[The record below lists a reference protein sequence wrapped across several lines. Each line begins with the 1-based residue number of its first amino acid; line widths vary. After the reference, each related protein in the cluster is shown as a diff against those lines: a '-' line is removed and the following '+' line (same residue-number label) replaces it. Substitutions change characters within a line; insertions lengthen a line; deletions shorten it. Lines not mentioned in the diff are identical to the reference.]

1 MQRTTFYIN
10 MTEIRWA
17 APIARATAIAESE
30 WKRHLEEARAVF
42 KTCKNVYPRGTEL
55 DWTLY
60 SARQGIPSL
69 PANHVLKNIQNC
81 RMVLVPNDQ
90 YLRASHFLT
99 RKAMTGTNGGR
110 RTPDHGYP
118 ISSPV
123 WLRCIKNIQG
133 NFASF
138 SSLVKQSPG
147 PIGTKTILL
156 SPHSGP
162 NPFLP

>member
-1 MQRTTFYIN
+1 
-10 MTEIRWA
+10 MTDIRWA
-17 APIARATAIAESE
+17 APFARATAIAESE

-42 KTCKNVYPRGTEL
+42 KTWKKVYPRGTEL

-60 SARQGIPSL
+60 SARQRIPSL
-69 PANHVLKNIQNC
+69 PANHVLKNIQD
-81 RMVLVPNDQ
+81 RRMHMVLVPNDQ

-99 RKAMTGTNGGR
+99 RKAMTGTNRGR
-110 RTPDHGYP
+110 HP

-123 WLRCIKNIQG
+123 WLRFIKNIQG

-138 SSLVKQSPG
+138 SPLVKQSPG
-147 PIGTKTILL
+147 PIGTNTILL
-156 SPHSGP
+156 SLHSGP